1 MRENIRG
8 QGAMTDLIVAFG
20 LVFVIEGL
28 IWAIFP
34 GYARRVL
41 EAIAHTPD
49 NAVRTAAVAA
59 IAVGVV
65 IVWFARG

>member
-1 MRENIRG
+1 M
-8 QGAMTDLIVAFG
+8 ADLIVAMG

-34 GYARRVL
+34 GYARSVL
-41 EAIAHTPD
+41 EAVAEMPE
-49 NAVRTAAVAA
+49 NSVRTAAVAA

-65 IVWFARG
+65 IVWLAKG

>member
-1 MRENIRG
+1 
-8 QGAMTDLIVAFG
+8 MTQLFVAIG

-34 GYARRVL
+34 GYARRLL
-41 EAIAHTPD
+41 ESAAEMPENT
-49 NAVRTAAVAA
+49 VRSAAVAA

-65 IVWFARG
+65 IVWLAKL

>member
-1 MRENIRG
+1 
-8 QGAMTDLIVAFG
+8 MTDLIVAFG

-41 EAIAHTPD
+41 EAVAGTPD
-49 NAVRTAAVAA
+49 NAVRVAAVAA
-59 IAVGVV
+59 IAAGVV
-65 IVWFARG
+65 IVWLARG

>member
-1 MRENIRG
+1 
-8 QGAMTDLIVAFG
+8 MTDLIVAFG

-41 EAIAHTPD
+41 EAIAVTPD